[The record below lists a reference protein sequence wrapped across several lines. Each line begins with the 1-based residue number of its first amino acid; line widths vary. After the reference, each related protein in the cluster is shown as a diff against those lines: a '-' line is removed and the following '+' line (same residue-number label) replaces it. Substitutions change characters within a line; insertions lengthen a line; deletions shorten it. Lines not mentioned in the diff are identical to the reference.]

1 MIVPISNWD
10 ISFLERIQ
18 EMFRFMI
25 KQYGLKGDGSGP
37 TGTLPYQ
44 LILRVVG
51 VSEASPKNVWMK
63 DYDTVADAKVGAA
76 ALFATGVVTP
86 WVDSGSPVVESLSAT
101 FTPTF

>member
-1 MIVPISNWD
+1 
-10 ISFLERIQ
+10 
-18 EMFRFMI
+18 MFQFFI

-51 VSEASPKNVWMK
+51 VSEASPKNVWLK
-63 DYDTVADAKVGAA
+63 DYDTVADAKTGAA
-76 ALFATGVVTP
+76 ALFATPSIGTTGNWTNSPSVAGVPVA
-86 WVDSGSPVVESLSAT
+86 DSIAVESLSYV